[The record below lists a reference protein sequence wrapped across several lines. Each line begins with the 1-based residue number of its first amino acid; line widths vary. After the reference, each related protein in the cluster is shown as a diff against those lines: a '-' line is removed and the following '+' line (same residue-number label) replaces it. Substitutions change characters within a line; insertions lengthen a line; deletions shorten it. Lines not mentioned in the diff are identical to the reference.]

1 MASDAGGEGE
11 PGERWSAWSGG
22 GIMTGESEPGER
34 SDAGG
39 DPAAGPGCNGAAAA
53 TAGSSD
59 GPETSGVT
67 NPTWR
72 ILGSTPP
79 EVERG
84 GRRRSMAVAGVGARV
99 WGLDTT
105 HDTRREG

>member
-1 MASDAGGEGE
+1 MASDAAGGEGE
-11 PGERWSAWSGG
+11 PGERWSAWRGG
-22 GIMTGESEPGER
+22 GLMTGEREPGER

-39 DPAAGPGCNGAAAA
+39 DPAAAPGCNAA

-67 NPTWR
+67 KPTWR

-79 EVERG
+79 DVERG
-84 GRRRSMAVAGVGARV
+84 GRRRSMAVAGG
-99 WGLDTT
+99 G
-105 HDTRREG
+105 G